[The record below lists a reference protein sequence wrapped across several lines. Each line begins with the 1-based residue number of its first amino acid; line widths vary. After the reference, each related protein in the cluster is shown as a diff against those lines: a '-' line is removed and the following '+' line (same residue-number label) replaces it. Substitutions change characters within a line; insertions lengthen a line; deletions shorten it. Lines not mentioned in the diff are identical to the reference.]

1 MKEFAPL
8 FVGILIVFGLVCILY
23 LIRKCYVKTRSAG
36 ATTALTTYTERAT
49 TTAKKRKKEA
59 TGLDA
64 LIYLIKLIFKAIWWI
79 ITLPYRV
86 VKFFINREKPKE
98 EKCVAYAPATAT
110 EPVYKRKY
118 LLTKHEWDFYKH
130 LKPIADKLG
139 LAVLAKIRMADLV
152 ETVADTNS
160 EYYRGFGKVKAK
172 HVDFALARPENLY
185 IELLIELDD
194 SSHTEG
200 NERDA
205 FVESVYAA
213 VGYKLLRI
221 RNEIGLEDN
230 IRTALGVKVVG

>member
-1 MKEFAPL
+1 M
-8 FVGILIVFGLVCILY
+8 
-23 LIRKCYVKTRSAG
+23 
-36 ATTALTTYTERAT
+36 
-49 TTAKKRKKEA
+49 AKKRKKEA
-59 TGLDA
+59 SILDIIIA
-64 LIYLIKLIFKAIWWI
+64 FIKLTFKALWWI
-79 ITLPYRV
+79 ITLPYKI
-86 VKFFINREKPKE
+86 VKFFIDRKKPKE
-98 EKCVAYAPATAT
+98 EKYVVYTPATAA
-110 EPVYKRKY
+110 EPIYKRKY

-139 LAVLAKIRMADLV
+139 LAILAKIRMADLV
-152 ETVADTNS
+152 ETVADSNS

-194 SSHTEG
+194 NSHTEG

-205 FVESVYAA
+205 FVESIYAA

-230 IRTALGVKVVG
+230 IRAALGVKVVG

>member
-1 MKEFAPL
+1 M
-8 FVGILIVFGLVCILY
+8 
-23 LIRKCYVKTRSAG
+23 
-36 ATTALTTYTERAT
+36 
-49 TTAKKRKKEA
+49 AKKRR
-59 TGLDA
+59 GLIGDLIA
-64 LIYLIKLIFKAIWWI
+64 LIVALFKILWWT
-79 ITLPYRV
+79 ITLPV
-86 VKFFINREKPKE
+86 KIIKFFINRKNPKE
-98 EKCVAYAPATAT
+98 KNTIEASDIAAQPI
-110 EPVYKRKY
+110 YKRKY

-139 LAVLAKIRMADLV
+139 LTVLAKIRMADLV
-152 ETVADTNS
+152 ETVADSNS

-194 SSHTEG
+194 NSHTEG

-230 IRTALGVKVVG
+230 IRAALGVKVIG